1 MEKNISGENE
11 IFDEFNEEYSRIS
24 KNDLNNIVKKEIKVS
39 SKTLELDAG
48 RFRKLINQIKL
59 AISLVKDFRDKKYS
73 DIPWRSI
80 AMIAATILYFLNPF
94 DVVPDLLPV
103 LGYTDDALLFASV
116 FKSIQTD
123 LEKYCEWKGLSPDKY
138 F

>member
-1 MEKNISGENE
+1 MIYYEC
-11 IFDEFNEEYSRIS
+11 
-24 KNDLNNIVKKEIKVS
+24 
-39 SKTLELDAG
+39 
-48 RFRKLINQIKL
+48 
-59 AISLVKDFRDKKYS
+59 S
-73 DIPWRSI
+73 DIPWKYI
-80 AMIAATILYFLNPF
+80 AMIDETILYFLNPF

-103 LGYTDDALLFASV
+103 VRYTDDAILCAFE

>member
-1 MEKNISGENE
+1 
-11 IFDEFNEEYSRIS
+11 
-24 KNDLNNIVKKEIKVS
+24 
-39 SKTLELDAG
+39 
-48 RFRKLINQIKL
+48 
-59 AISLVKDFRDKKYS
+59 
-73 DIPWRSI
+73 
-80 AMIAATILYFLNPF
+80 MIAATILYFLNPF

-103 LGYTDDALLFASV
+103 FGYTDDALLFASV

>member
-1 MEKNISGENE
+1 MKKSISGENE
-11 IFDEFNEEYSRIS
+11 IFDEFNEESSRLS
-24 KNDLNNIVKKEIKVS
+24 KNDLSNIIKKENKVS
-39 SKTLELDAG
+39 SKTSELDPG
-48 RFRKLINQIKL
+48 RFTKLINQIKL
-59 AISLVKDFRDKKYS
+59 SISLVKDFRDKKYS

-80 AMIAATILYFLNPF
+80 VMIAATILYFLNPF

-103 LGYTDDALLFASV
+103 FGYTDDALLFASV

>member
-1 MEKNISGENE
+1 MKISISGENE
-11 IFDEFNEEYSRIS
+11 IFDEFEAESSRIS
-24 KNDLNNIVKKEIKVS
+24 KNDLNNIIKKENTVS
-39 SKTLELDAG
+39 SKTFELDPG

-59 AISLVKDFRDKKYS
+59 AISLVKDFRNKKYS

-103 LGYTDDALLFASV
+103 FGYTDDALLFASV

>member
-1 MEKNISGENE
+1 MKISISGENE
-11 IFDEFNEEYSRIS
+11 IFDEFEAESSRIS
-24 KNDLNNIVKKEIKVS
+24 KNDLNIIVKKENKLS
-39 SKTLELDAG
+39 SKSFELDPG

-59 AISLVKDFRDKKYS
+59 AISLVKDFRNKRYS

-103 LGYTDDALLFASV
+103 FGFTDDALLFASV

>member
-39 SKTLELDAG
+39 SKTLELDPG

>member
-1 MEKNISGENE
+1 MKKSISGENE
-11 IFDEFNEEYSRIS
+11 IFDEFEAESSRIS
-24 KNDLNNIVKKEIKVS
+24 KIDLNNIVKKENTVSIKS
-39 SKTLELDAG
+39 FELDPG

-59 AISLVKDFRDKKYS
+59 AISLVKDFRNKKYS

-103 LGYTDDALLFASV
+103 FGYTDDALLFASV